1 VPERPRTAPVAPP
14 RMLWRG
20 ITKRCPQC
28 GRGHLFERY
37 FTMAAECPRCNLR
50 FDRGEQGFWTGAMAV
65 NIVVTQTLFFI
76 AFPLALVLTWPDV
89 QWDWLLGIAIVTMG
103 IFPIVFYPFSKT
115 FWMALSLWWGP
126 LEPQE
131 LERIQ
136 PQFRGTRSVR

>member
-1 VPERPRTAPVAPP
+1 
-14 RMLWRG
+14 MLWRG

-28 GRGHLFERY
+28 GQGHLFERW
-37 FTMAAECPRCNLR
+37 FTMVAVCPRCNLR

-89 QWDWLLGIAIVTMG
+89 KWGWLLGIGIVTMG

-136 PQFRGTRSVR
+136 PQFRGTRSIR